1 MLLSAATSQASGGV
15 VAVWEADGAGV
26 RAAELC
32 RMTTHDVA
40 RAARFSSSGEAIVAC
55 GADVALCATRDATVA
70 LRLGDDVPGAP
81 RGLLN
86 CCDFDK
92 SSRLVVCG
100 GEGGVLDVW
109 DCKRRRVVRTLEDH
123 GSSVAAC
130 RFDSTSTCVASG
142 NTNGEVLVHKVRSRS
157 LLALLHDDA
166 VAVNVVEYSPLRP
179 HHLGALH
186 ADGSLRLWDVGNSKK
201 VTKLGGGGDHAD
213 LLGLAFS
220 PVNAKFLAASK
231 ADGAVAFWDI
241 DRGVCVKNLDVGGQC
256 TSIAFATERVVVVGT
271 DDGRIVA
278 YDLRS
283 TAAPISHHDAHDGAV
298 RSLQFV
304 DAAPPRPRIAA
315 SPARAAT
322 PPRSPVASP
331 PRLPAVEPEAPP
343 PPSPPRPYE
352 FAVAPPPPPSPPRM
366 YREKQAAA
374 SPEQAPQPARP
385 PAVTTVPPSTT
396 TEADPAPAPPEF
408 NEALDDVAD
417 ELRASIQNLHV
428 DVLRQFQIQK
438 SEVSSLLEEHRRQ
451 IAELLRENSGLRRE
465 NEDLRLPW

>member
-1 MLLSAATSQASGGV
+1 
-15 VAVWEADGAGV
+15 
-26 RAAELC
+26 
-32 RMTTHDVA
+32 MTTHDVA
-40 RAARFSSSGEAIVAC
+40 RAARLSSSGEAIVAC

-81 RGLLN
+81 RGLLH

-130 RFDSTSTCVASG
+130 RFDSTSTTVASG

-186 ADGSLRLWDVGNSKK
+186 ADGSLRLWDVENSKK
-201 VTKLGGGGDHAD
+201 VTKLGGGRDHAD

-220 PVNAKFLAASK
+220 PVNAKFLAAAK

-304 DAAPPRPRIAA
+304 DAALPRPRIAA

-322 PPRSPVASP
+322 PPRVATPQREATPPRTATPSRDATLPRSPVASP
-331 PRLPAVEPEAPP
+331 PQLPAVEPEAPP
-343 PPSPPRPYE
+343 PPPSPPRPYDP
-352 FAVAPPPPPSPPRM
+352 AAAPPPPHSPARM

-385 PAVTTVPPSTT
+385 PAGAATAAAPPSTT
-396 TEADPAPAPPEF
+396 TGAPAPAEF
-408 NEALDDVAD
+408 FEALDDVAD

-428 DVLRQFQIQK
+428 DILRQFQIQK

-451 IAELLRENSGLRRE
+451 IAELLRGNSCSRRE